1 MPEKSQ
7 EITMAGYAASDLL
20 ALSYGAL
27 TELNWNIRF
36 ATNSGIISYTRR
48 SWNKYDDQVAIEA
61 EDGRLVVSSK
71 MIHDEIADLMG
82 RNKKNIAHF
91 VSAFETIRVKA
102 SEAVISE
109 WKEKIALLKEE
120 TIKTAEHEI
129 KEAQEIDKVMNFSK
143 SNLYVTYGIMAINIV
158 VFVLMVTGGVSFIT
172 PTGIDI
178 IRWGANFSPLTLSG
192 DWWRLITCF
201 FVHVGII
208 HLALNMYALFM
219 AGVYLEPLLGKTRY
233 IVAYLS
239 TGVFASLVS
248 LWWHKDPVPSA
259 GASGAIFGLY
269 GVFLA
274 FLTTKFLPRQIRKGL
289 LQSIGVFV
297 VYNLIYGMKSG
308 IDNAAHIGGLVS
320 GFVIGYLY
328 YMTMKADNA
337 EKKKI
342 PLAAVIIIL
351 TFAAAYSY
359 THNNP
364 AAPGAR
370 DKVNSEIDFFGHKD
384 ADRFNEKYNL
394 IIEMQDKA
402 MAPLKNESLPDD
414 QLADQ
419 LTGISLPEWEKAGQ
433 AAKELMMYNVSET
446 AKQKAAIMQQ
456 YITLRKEEVRLRL
469 KWIKE
474 KDEKVIG
481 EINEL
486 NTKISKLVDELDR
499 L

>member
-1 MPEKSQ
+1 MPERSK
-7 EITMAGYAASDLL
+7 EITLAGYVASDLL
-20 ALSYGAL
+20 ALSYVTL
-27 TELNWNIRF
+27 TELNWNPRY
-36 ATNSGIISYTRR
+36 ATDSSIVAYTRR
-48 SWNKYDDQVAIEA
+48 SWNKYDDQVTVKAV
-61 EDGRLVVSSK
+61 DGLLVVSSK

-82 RNKKNIAHF
+82 RNKKNIGRF
-91 VSAFETIRVKA
+91 LSVFETIRTKA

-109 WKEKIALLKEE
+109 WKEKIVLLKEE
-120 TIKTAEHEI
+120 TIKTAEQEI

-201 FVHVGII
+201 FVHIGII
-208 HLALNMYALFM
+208 HLVLNMYALYM

-233 IVAYLS
+233 IVAYVC
-239 TGVFASLVS
+239 TGVLASLAS

-308 IDNAAHIGGLVS
+308 IDNAAHIGGLIS
-320 GFVIGYLY
+320 GLVIGYLY
-328 YMTMKADNA
+328 YMTIKADNA

-342 PLAAVIIIL
+342 PLAAAIIVL
-351 TFAAAYSY
+351 TFGAAYFY
-359 THNNP
+359 AHNNI

-370 DKVNSEIDFFGHKD
+370 DKVKGEIDFFGYKD
-384 ADRFNEKYNL
+384 ADRFNEKYNR

-402 MAPLKNESLPDD
+402 MVPLKNESLPDD

-419 LTGISLPEWEKAGQ
+419 LTSISLPEWEKADQ
-433 AAKELMMYNVSET
+433 AVKELMIYDVSET
-446 AKQKAAIMQQ
+446 AKRKAAIMQQ
-456 YITLRKEEVRLRL
+456 YITLRKEEIRLRL
-469 KWIKE
+469 KWITE
-474 KDEKVIG
+474 KDENVIG

-486 NTKISKLVDELDR
+486 NAKISKLVDELDR